1 MIKKIDIYIL
11 KQFFIKLFFLII
23 GFIIL
28 FCLVSI
34 IEHLDKFIDASMPN
48 KDIFMY
54 HVYSIPWF
62 INIAL
67 PMSTLISTVFVINT
81 MQKNNE
87 LTALKASGIGLIRLS
102 IPLFL
107 TGIIIS
113 IFSFK
118 FENTIVTQY
127 LREKINL
134 EQEYKLKKSSKKQVR
149 KNDIHKIINPNS
161 GNLSNGKYE
170 LISDVLCEGECDTLA
185 NVMLSIK
192 KFKYLEE
199 VGTTVSIEHLQR
211 IETKN
216 GEEKYKITKR
226 LDSPKFIWKKDK
238 EVWRVKKPTITFFSP
253 NDSITNYIKNDKYIE
268 IDIKNLTPYPLVQE
282 TLKPDEMTYNEL
294 NKLVNTMHENGIYN
308 KRWVVDLYFKSA
320 FACINFLMI
329 LFGICLSIRKPKA
342 NMAVGLTM
350 SIGVIFIYYTVLI
363 FGKSL
368 GYTGTLSP
376 FLSVWM
382 VNILF
387 FIFGIYL
394 FANTKT

>member
-1 MIKKIDIYIL
+1 
-11 KQFFIKLFFLII
+11 
-23 GFIIL
+23 
-28 FCLVSI
+28 
-34 IEHLDKFIDASMPN
+34 
-48 KDIFMY
+48 MY

-161 GNLSNGKYE
+161 GNLNNGKYE

-253 NDSITNYIKNDKYIE
+253 
-268 IDIKNLTPYPLVQE
+268 
-282 TLKPDEMTYNEL
+282 
-294 NKLVNTMHENGIYN
+294 
-308 KRWVVDLYFKSA
+308 
-320 FACINFLMI
+320 
-329 LFGICLSIRKPKA
+329 
-342 NMAVGLTM
+342 
-350 SIGVIFIYYTVLI
+350 
-363 FGKSL
+363 
-368 GYTGTLSP
+368 
-376 FLSVWM
+376 
-382 VNILF
+382 
-387 FIFGIYL
+387 
-394 FANTKT
+394 

>member
-118 FENTIVTQY
+118 F
-127 LREKINL
+127 
-134 EQEYKLKKSSKKQVR
+134 
-149 KNDIHKIINPNS
+149 
-161 GNLSNGKYE
+161 
-170 LISDVLCEGECDTLA
+170 
-185 NVMLSIK
+185 
-192 KFKYLEE
+192 
-199 VGTTVSIEHLQR
+199 
-211 IETKN
+211 
-216 GEEKYKITKR
+216 
-226 LDSPKFIWKKDK
+226 
-238 EVWRVKKPTITFFSP
+238 
-253 NDSITNYIKNDKYIE
+253 
-268 IDIKNLTPYPLVQE
+268 
-282 TLKPDEMTYNEL
+282 
-294 NKLVNTMHENGIYN
+294 
-308 KRWVVDLYFKSA
+308 
-320 FACINFLMI
+320 
-329 LFGICLSIRKPKA
+329 
-342 NMAVGLTM
+342 
-350 SIGVIFIYYTVLI
+350 
-363 FGKSL
+363 
-368 GYTGTLSP
+368 
-376 FLSVWM
+376 
-382 VNILF
+382 
-387 FIFGIYL
+387 
-394 FANTKT
+394 

>member
-161 GNLSNGKYE
+161 GNLNNGKYE

-253 NDSITNYIKNDKYIE
+253 DDSITNYIKNDKYIE
-268 IDIKNLTPYPLVQE
+268 IDIKNLTPYQLVQE

-294 NKLVNTMHENGIYN
+294 NKLVKTMHENGIYN